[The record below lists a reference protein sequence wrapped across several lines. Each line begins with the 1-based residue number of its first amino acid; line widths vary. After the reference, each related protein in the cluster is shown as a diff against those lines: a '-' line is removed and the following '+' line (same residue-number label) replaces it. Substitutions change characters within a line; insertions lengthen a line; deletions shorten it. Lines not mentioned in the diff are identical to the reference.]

1 MRSRAELYDW
11 ELAHVAG
18 RLRQDLAF
26 YSGLAPRGGGS
37 VLELACGTGRLTVP
51 LDAVGLDIDGAMLG
65 VARRRGART
74 LVRADMRRFAL
85 ARHFDLVVI
94 AYNSLQLLVDDDDLV
109 ACLRCAASHLGPDG
123 VIALEVT
130 DFQAGASGASVA
142 PERLAGAEGVTLHG
156 GLVHDLTRRITTYHR
171 RVREGNDVRVDH
183 VALRCLDRV
192 ELETLLRWAGLGVV
206 EMAGAQPGVFCVA
219 RRQGGDGDHDPA
231 YGSAV
236 SRRTMALAT
245 RVPARLD

>member
-11 ELAHVAG
+11 ELVHVAG

-26 YSGLAPRGGGS
+26 YSQLASRVGGS

-51 LDAVGLDIDGAMLG
+51 LGAMGLDIDGAMLA
-65 VARRRGART
+65 VARRRGAHT
-74 LVRADMRRFAL
+74 LVQADMRRFAL
-85 ARHFDLVVI
+85 ARRFGLVVI
-94 AYNSLQLLVDDDDLV
+94 AYNSLQLLVDDDDIV

-123 VIALEVT
+123 VLALEVT
-130 DFQAGASGASVA
+130 DFQSGALRTTVE

-171 RVREGNDVRVDH
+171 RIREGDEVRVDH
-183 VALRCLDRV
+183 VRLRCLDGA
-192 ELETLLRWAGLGVV
+192 ELETRLRWAGLGVV
-206 EMAGAQPGVFCVA
+206 QRAGGPPGLCVA
-219 RRQGGDGDHDPA
+219 RRQGGHGHHQPA

-236 SRRTMALAT
+236 SSRSMALAT
-245 RVPARLD
+245 RVPARFG